1 MKVWV
6 LGSGSGGNA
15 VVIESEGSRILIDA
29 GFGTRTLSTRLKV
42 AGVHPGSIES
52 CVITHEHS
60 DHIKG
65 AAAASRKWGWPLFA
79 STGTAR
85 SPQLTEAGA
94 TPFTAGETLT
104 FSRFEVATAATP
116 HDSADP
122 VGMVVT
128 SRVSGVRAGICYDI
142 GHASDGVRALC
153 RDVDV
158 LVLES
163 NHDEEMLRSGPYPVW
178 LKKRIACETGHLG
191 NRAAAELAQ
200 ECVVPRLAHLVLA
213 HLSEQNNTP
222 DVARRNMARALAK
235 TAFRGQLSVASQDG
249 VVGPFGPRGAR
260 RESPLQLA
268 LF

>member
-15 VVIESEGSRILIDA
+15 VLIESDGSRILIDA

-42 AGVHPGSIES
+42 AGVHPGSIEA

-85 SPQLTEAGA
+85 APELAEAGA
-94 TPFTAGETLT
+94 TSFTAGDTLT

-122 VGMVVT
+122 VGMIVT
-128 SRVSGVRAGICYDI
+128 SRVSGVRAGICYDV
-142 GHASDGVRALC
+142 GHLSEAVRSLC
-153 RDVDV
+153 REVDI
-158 LVLES
+158 LILES

-178 LKKRIACETGHLG
+178 LKKRIACDTGHLG
-191 NRAAAELAQ
+191 NRAAAEVAQ
-200 ECVVPRLAHLVLA
+200 DSAAPRLAHVVLA

-222 DVARRNMARALAK
+222 EIARRNMARALAR
-235 TAFRGQLSVASQDG
+235 TAFRGQVCVAAQDT
-249 VVGPFGPRGAR
+249 VVGPFAPKSAR
-260 RESPLQLA
+260 TESVLQLG

>member
-15 VVIESEGSRILIDA
+15 VVIESDGSRILIDA

-42 AGVHPGSIES
+42 AGVHPGSIEA

-65 AAAASRKWGWPLFA
+65 ATAASRKWGWPLFA
-79 STGTAR
+79 SAGTAR
-85 SPQLTEAGA
+85 ARELADGGVT
-94 TPFTAGETLT
+94 TFTAGDTLT

-122 VGMVVT
+122 VGMIVT
-128 SRVSGVRAGICYDI
+128 SRVSGVRAGICYDV
-142 GHASDGVRALC
+142 GHVSDAVRSLC

-163 NHDEEMLRSGPYPVW
+163 NHDEEMLRTGPYPVW
-178 LKKRIACETGHLG
+178 LKRRIACETGHLG
-191 NRAAAELAQ
+191 NRAAAEVAQ
-200 ECVVPRLAHLVLA
+200 DSVSPRLAHVVLA
-213 HLSEQNNTP
+213 HLSEHNNTP
-222 DVARRNMARALAK
+222 EVARRNMARALAR
-235 TAFRGQLSVASQDG
+235 TAFRGQVCVASQDT
-249 VVGPFGPRGAR
+249 VVGPFAPKGAR
-260 RESPLQLA
+260 TESVLQLG
-268 LF
+268 LW